1 MNTSIVKKSTL
12 LKAVDTFSDETKVK
26 FVEEMKDLLSKIET
40 IVQKE
45 KKNISDVDVKK
56 EKYTE
61 MIKKMI
67 KEMVKQLK
75 TQEKTYLDQLAE
87 ISKDAKQKLERSL
100 WLLEHRKL
108 YLAHWLEK
116 VSKDSP
122 NKETE
127 HILKCLK
134 TNKVLEAVKGFPL
147 IQINLIHSA
156 EVSCGIAKIISLGTL
171 FRTKLTEI
179 NINFSDIQH
188 KTIEGK

>member
-12 LKAVDTFSDETKVK
+12 LKAVDTFSDEMKVK

-75 TQEKTYLDQLAE
+75 TQEKTYLDLLAE

-100 WLLEHRKL
+100 
-108 YLAHWLEK
+108 
-116 VSKDSP
+116 
-122 NKETE
+122 
-127 HILKCLK
+127 
-134 TNKVLEAVKGFPL
+134 
-147 IQINLIHSA
+147 
-156 EVSCGIAKIISLGTL
+156 
-171 FRTKLTEI
+171 
-179 NINFSDIQH
+179 
-188 KTIEGK
+188 

>member
-45 KKNISDVDVKK
+45 KK
-56 EKYTE
+56 
-61 MIKKMI
+61 KMI

-100 WLLEHRKL
+100 
-108 YLAHWLEK
+108 
-116 VSKDSP
+116 
-122 NKETE
+122 
-127 HILKCLK
+127 
-134 TNKVLEAVKGFPL
+134 
-147 IQINLIHSA
+147 
-156 EVSCGIAKIISLGTL
+156 
-171 FRTKLTEI
+171 
-179 NINFSDIQH
+179 
-188 KTIEGK
+188 

>member
-26 FVEEMKDLLSKIET
+26 FVEEMKDLSSKIET

-100 WLLEHRKL
+100 
-108 YLAHWLEK
+108 
-116 VSKDSP
+116 
-122 NKETE
+122 
-127 HILKCLK
+127 
-134 TNKVLEAVKGFPL
+134 
-147 IQINLIHSA
+147 
-156 EVSCGIAKIISLGTL
+156 
-171 FRTKLTEI
+171 
-179 NINFSDIQH
+179 
-188 KTIEGK
+188 

>member
-1 MNTSIVKKSTL
+1 MNTSIVKKFTL

-26 FVEEMKDLLSKIET
+26 CVEEMKDLLSKIET

-100 WLLEHRKL
+100 
-108 YLAHWLEK
+108 
-116 VSKDSP
+116 
-122 NKETE
+122 
-127 HILKCLK
+127 
-134 TNKVLEAVKGFPL
+134 
-147 IQINLIHSA
+147 
-156 EVSCGIAKIISLGTL
+156 
-171 FRTKLTEI
+171 
-179 NINFSDIQH
+179 
-188 KTIEGK
+188 